1 MASSGASAP
10 KEGNCVGDSA
20 VADVVRVRRDRS
32 FVFDPGWQAAK
43 LRAALP
49 LRQRAALNGHR
60 SKLNPE
66 NWASA
71 HALGAGYSELVDAVD
86 WLFRFALITR
96 QTGLDE
102 EVRFLQTQLGV
113 VGTSIE
119 PDPAN
124 ETSYVNVPRF
134 YLAAAA
140 LRWAGGQKLPAP
152 LLDAAARARD
162 EWRTRQGGI
171 QAALDSVPLHGGW
184 ERLLAMQFVV
194 DFLIH
199 ALRGDWSWIADV
211 HRRAF
216 TYLDAMEAPSA
227 SGLFIRF
234 CVLLADCGRSES
246 RAYGDS
252 DAARQ
257 ALNGCVRSWADATIK
272 GEPWDA
278 SMTFL
283 VLAVLAFE
291 RTVNGTEPSL
301 PAVVRAVWQ
310 AVPA

>member
-1 MASSGASAP
+1 M
-10 KEGNCVGDSA
+10 
-20 VADVVRVRRDRS
+20 RS
-32 FVFDPGWQAAK
+32 ERAFVFDPGRQAAK

-49 LRQRAALNGHR
+49 LRQKAVLNGRR

-96 QTGLDE
+96 ETRLDE
-102 EVRFLQTQLGV
+102 EVGFLQAQLAV
-113 VGTSIE
+113 VGTSVQ

-140 LRWAGGQKLPAP
+140 LRWAGGQQLPAP
-152 LLDAAARARD
+152 LLDAAAGARD
-162 EWRTRQGGI
+162 EWRARQGGI
-171 QAALDSVPLHGGW
+171 QAALDSVPRHGGW
-184 ERLLAMQFVV
+184 ERLLAMHFVV

-227 SGLFIRF
+227 SGLLIRF
-234 CVLLADCGRSES
+234 CVLLSDFARCESPAD
-246 RAYGDS
+246 GDS

-257 ALNGCVRSWADATIK
+257 ALNGCVRSWADAIIK

-278 SMTFL
+278 SVTFL

-291 RTVNGTEPSL
+291 RAVNGTEASL
-301 PAVVRAVWQ
+301 PAVVRAVLG
-310 AVPA
+310 PAFTEE